1 MTPTPAFAPDAPWRI
16 DRTRLSILAERPLR
30 DWTVDIVDE
39 TGSTNADLMQ
49 QLRALPRDIAQR
61 NPPAPVVR
69 VAYAQTAGRGRRG
82 RAWLAEPGNALL
94 MSVGC
99 VLQRPIEGLAGLS
112 LAIGTAV
119 LDALARLPL
128 TPSARPAL
136 KWPNDVLLDDGKLAG
151 ILIETAW
158 NAPGATAVVIGIGIN
173 LHGAEQLAA
182 QVDEANRQSVS
193 TSTLPV
199 SGVGPAALARAWPDA
214 NLTDTLAALLDALD
228 AALPRFEAEGF
239 KAFRQRWL
247 DAHAYA
253 GREVMLIDQ
262 GQEVTRG
269 VAAGVDESG
278 QLLIDAPEGPR
289 AVATGELTLR
299 LAKVRP

>member
-1 MTPTPAFAPDAPWRI
+1 MNPPSSFAPDAPWRI
-16 DRTRLSILAERPLR
+16 DRTRLATLAERPAR
-30 DWTVDIVDE
+30 DWTIDIVDE
-39 TGSTNADLMQ
+39 TGSTNADLMER
-49 QLRALPRDIAQR
+49 LRALPKNGASHT
-61 NPPAPVVR
+61 PSAPIVR
-69 VAYAQTAGRGRRG
+69 VAYSQTAGRGRRG

-99 VLQRPIEGLAGLS
+99 VLKRPIEGLSGLS

-158 NAPGATAVVIGIGIN
+158 NTPNATAVVIGIGTN

-182 QVDEANRQSVS
+182 QVDDANRQSASAMPSV
-193 TSTLPV
+193 P
-199 SGVGPAALARAWPDA
+199 GAAPAALARAWPDA
-214 NLTDTLAALLDALD
+214 NLTETLAALLNALD
-228 AALPRFEAEGF
+228 SALPRFESEGF
-239 KAFRQRWL
+239 RPFRQRWL
-247 DAHAYA
+247 DAHAWA
-253 GREVMLIDQ
+253 GREVALIDQ
-262 GQEVTRG
+262 GKEVTRG
-269 VAAGVDESG
+269 IASGVDESG

-289 AVATGELTLR
+289 TVATGELTLR
-299 LAKVRP
+299 LTRERP

>member
-1 MTPTPAFAPDAPWRI
+1 MNSPSSFAPDAPWRI
-16 DRTRLSILAERPLR
+16 DRSRLATLAERPAR
-30 DWTVDIVDE
+30 DWTIDIVDE
-39 TGSTNADLMQ
+39 TGSTNADLME
-49 QLRALPRDIAQR
+49 QLRALRRDST
-61 NPPAPVVR
+61 PAPTAR
-69 VAYAQTAGRGRRG
+69 VAYSQTAGRGRRG

-99 VLQRPIEGLAGLS
+99 VLKRPIEGLSGLS

-158 NAPGATAVVIGIGIN
+158 NAPGATAVVIGIGMN

-182 QVDEANRQSVS
+182 QVDDANRQSAS
-193 TSTLPV
+193 TVPGAT
-199 SGVGPAALARAWPDA
+199 PAALARAWPDA
-214 NLTDTLAALLDALD
+214 NLTETLAALLNALD

-239 KAFRQRWL
+239 RPFRQRWL
-247 DAHAYA
+247 DAHAWA
-253 GREVMLIDQ
+253 GREVALIDQ
-262 GQEVTRG
+262 GMEVTRG
-269 VAAGVDESG
+269 IASGVDDTG
-278 QLLIDAPEGPR
+278 QLQIDAPEGPR
-289 AVATGELTLR
+289 TVATGEVTLR
-299 LAKVRP
+299 LAKERP

>member
-1 MTPTPAFAPDAPWRI
+1 MTSSPFAPDAPWRI
-16 DRTRLSILAERPLR
+16 DRTRLAALAERPVR
-30 DWTVDIVDE
+30 DWTIDIVDE
-39 TGSTNADLMQ
+39 TGSTNADLMA
-49 QLRALPRDIAQR
+49 QLRTSRRDGT
-61 NPPAPVVR
+61 PAPVAR
-69 VAYAQTAGRGRRG
+69 IAYSQTAGRGRRG

-99 VLQRPIEGLAGLS
+99 VLKRPIEGLSGLS

-128 TPSARPAL
+128 APSARPAL

-158 NAPGATAVVIGIGIN
+158 NTPDATAVVIGIGVN

-182 QVDEANRQSVS
+182 QVDDANRMAASS
-193 TSTLPV
+193 AP
-199 SGVGPAALARAWPDA
+199 GAAPAALARAWPDA
-214 NLTDTLAALLDALD
+214 NLTDALAALLNALD

-239 KAFRQRWL
+239 KPFRQRWL
-247 DAHAYA
+247 DAHAWA
-253 GREVMLIDQ
+253 GREVALIDQ
-262 GQEVTRG
+262 GMEVTRG
-269 VAAGVDESG
+269 IAAGVDDSG

-299 LAKVRP
+299 LARERP

>member
-1 MTPTPAFAPDAPWRI
+1 MTSPPFAPDAPWRI
-16 DRTRLSILAERPLR
+16 DSSRLAALAERPAR
-30 DWTVDIVDE
+30 DWTIDIVDE
-39 TGSTNADLMQ
+39 TGSTNADLMERM
-49 QLRALPRDIAQR
+49 RASRHDGST
-61 NPPAPVVR
+61 APIVR
-69 VAYAQTAGRGRRG
+69 VAYSQTAGRGRRG

-99 VLQRPIEGLAGLS
+99 VLKRPIEGLSGLS

-158 NAPGATAVVIGIGIN
+158 SAPDATAVVIGIGMN

-182 QVDEANRQSVS
+182 QVDDANRLAASPPS
-193 TSTLPV
+193 AAT
-199 SGVGPAALARAWPDA
+199 PATLARAWPDA
-214 NLTDTLAALLDALD
+214 NLTDTLAALLNALD

-239 KAFRQRWL
+239 RPFRQRWL
-247 DAHAYA
+247 DAHAWA
-253 GREVMLIDQ
+253 GREVALIDQ
-262 GQEVTRG
+262 GMEVTRG
-269 VAAGVDESG
+269 IASGVDDSG

-299 LAKVRP
+299 LAKERP

>member
-1 MTPTPAFAPDAPWRI
+1 MTSPPNFAPDAPWRI
-16 DRTRLSILAERPLR
+16 DLNRLATLAERPVH
-30 DWTVDIVDE
+30 DWTIDIVDE
-39 TGSTNADLMQ
+39 TGSTNADLMTHM
-49 QLRALPRDIAQR
+49 RALPRDVAR
-61 NPPAPVVR
+61 HNAPAPIAR
-69 VAYAQTAGRGRRG
+69 VAYLQTAGRGRRG
-82 RAWLAEPGNALL
+82 RAWLAQPGNALL

-99 VLQRPIEGLAGLS
+99 VLKRPIEGLSGLS
-112 LAIGTAV
+112 LAIGTTV

-173 LHGAEQLAA
+173 LHGADELAA
-182 QVDEANRQSVS
+182 QVDDANRQGASSV
-193 TSTLPV
+193 P
-199 SGVGPAALARAWPDA
+199 GVPGAAPAALARAWPDA
-214 NLTDTLAALLDALD
+214 NLTDALAALLNALD

-239 KAFRQRWL
+239 RPFRQRWA
-247 DAHAYA
+247 DANAYA
-253 GREVMLIDQ
+253 GREVVLFDQ

-269 VAAGVDESG
+269 IAVGVDESG

-289 AVATGELTLR
+289 ALATGELSLR
-299 LAKVRP
+299 LAKERP

>member
-16 DRTRLSILAERPLR
+16 DRNRLATLAERPAR
-30 DWTVDIVDE
+30 DWTIEIVDE
-39 TGSTNADLMQ
+39 TGSTNADLVERMRT
-49 QLRALPRDIAQR
+49 LARDVAQHA
-61 NPPAPVVR
+61 PPAPVAR
-69 VAYAQTAGRGRRG
+69 IAYAQTAGRGRRG

-94 MSVGC
+94 MSVGY
-99 VLQRPIEGLAGLS
+99 VLRRPIEGLSGLS

-158 NAPGATAVVIGIGIN
+158 NAPGATAVVIGIGVN

-182 QVDEANRQSVS
+182 QVDDANRQSPS
-193 TSTLPV
+193 TAAIP
-199 SGVGPAALARAWPDA
+199 GAAPAALARAWPDA
-214 NLTDTLAALLDALD
+214 NLTDTLAALLNALD
-228 AALPRFEAEGF
+228 TALPRFEADGF
-239 KAFRQRWL
+239 RPFRQRWT

-253 GREVMLIDQ
+253 GREVVLIDQ

-269 VAAGVDESG
+269 VATGVDDSG
-278 QLLIDAPEGPR
+278 HLLIDAPEGPR
-289 AVATGELTLR
+289 AVATGELSLR
-299 LAKVRP
+299 LAKERP

>member
-1 MTPTPAFAPDAPWRI
+1 MTPSPSFAPDAPWRI
-16 DRTRLSILAERPLR
+16 DRIRLAALAERPAR
-30 DWTVDIVDE
+30 EWNIDIVDE
-39 TGSTNADLMQ
+39 TGSTNADLIER
-49 QLRALPRDIAQR
+49 LRALPRGAAQDAL
-61 NPPAPVVR
+61 PAPVVR
-69 VAYAQTAGRGRRG
+69 IAYSQTAGRGRRG

-94 MSVGC
+94 MSVGYA
-99 VLQRPIEGLAGLS
+99 LRRPIEGLAGLS
-112 LAIGTAV
+112 LAVGTAV

-128 TPSARPAL
+128 SPSARPAL

-158 NAPGATAVVIGIGIN
+158 TAPGVTAVVIGIGIN

-182 QVDEANRQSVS
+182 QVDDANRQSS
-193 TSTLPV
+193 PNGT
-199 SGVGPAALARAWPDA
+199 GVTGTAPAALARAWPDA
-214 NLTDTLAALLDALD
+214 NLTDTLAALLNALD
-228 AALPRFEAEGF
+228 AALPRFEADGF
-239 KAFRQRWL
+239 RAFRQRWL

-253 GREVMLIDQ
+253 GREVALLDQ

-269 VAAGVDESG
+269 IAAGVDDNG

-299 LAKVRP
+299 LAKERP